1 MVWTEKAENNKHM
14 NNAQDYYG
22 IDGCPSA
29 HIYMNIPK
37 IDHLNLSRRAAT
49 LNSHCRHYE
58 T

>member
-1 MVWTEKAENNKHM
+1 MPVYNSMVWTEKAENNKHM

-37 IDHLNLSRRAAT
+37 IDHLNAEPVTDSL
-49 LNSHCRHYE
+49 
-58 T
+58 